1 MVIGNFHRHNP
12 LYYHYHDNHNNHNHD
27 NHHNNH
33 DEHHNHHG
41 QNQVKIQ
48 PIEKADCWTN
58 CKVDFVLDTVTEKL
72 SLPLRKVQMFA
83 LPVFYIACINLD
95 YLLYLYKLGSSST
108 LKPWTIRS
116 APSFSRAC
124 AETLLNFH
132 WQWKL
137 CVKETDPNCHN
148 DWLPQLCSKL

>member
-1 MVIGNFHRHNP
+1 MMVIGNFHRHNP
-12 LYYHYHDNHNNHNHD
+12 HHHYHDNHNNPPPHPRHHD
-27 NHHNNH
+27 NH
-33 DEHHNHHG
+33 HHNHHG

-95 YLLYLYKLGSSST
+95 
-108 LKPWTIRS
+108 
-116 APSFSRAC
+116 
-124 AETLLNFH
+124 
-132 WQWKL
+132 
-137 CVKETDPNCHN
+137 
-148 DWLPQLCSKL
+148 PQVH

>member
-1 MVIGNFHRHNP
+1 MMVIGNFHRHNP
-12 LYYHYHDNHNNHNHD
+12 HHHYHDNHHNQHQHNPPPHHHHRHNH
-27 NHHNNH
+27 
-33 DEHHNHHG
+33 HHNHHG

-95 YLLYLYKLGSSST
+95 
-108 LKPWTIRS
+108 
-116 APSFSRAC
+116 
-124 AETLLNFH
+124 
-132 WQWKL
+132 
-137 CVKETDPNCHN
+137 
-148 DWLPQLCSKL
+148 PQVH

>member
-1 MVIGNFHRHNP
+1 MMVIGNFHRHNP

-33 DEHHNHHG
+33 HNNEHHNHHG

-72 SLPLRKVQMFA
+72 SLPLRKVGMFA

-95 YLLYLYKLGSSST
+95 
-108 LKPWTIRS
+108 
-116 APSFSRAC
+116 
-124 AETLLNFH
+124 
-132 WQWKL
+132 
-137 CVKETDPNCHN
+137 
-148 DWLPQLCSKL
+148 PQVH